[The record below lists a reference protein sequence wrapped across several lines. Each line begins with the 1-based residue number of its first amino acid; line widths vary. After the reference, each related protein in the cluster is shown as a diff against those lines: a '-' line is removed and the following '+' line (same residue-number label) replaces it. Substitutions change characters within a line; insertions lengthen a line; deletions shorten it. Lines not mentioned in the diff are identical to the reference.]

1 MLWYLSGHSTFYK
14 HFLSELPL
22 IHTSGKIEFHDHNTV
37 HLPKDRE
44 YWQVTMSVTAKSEA
58 YIVLCEGQNPFS
70 SACYWIILGGW
81 LTQRNGP
88 RCVIRR
94 CPQGVNTKLYPTE
107 PCRTP
112 VDSKDVSINTKCKLM
127 CVEMLLFL
135 HLEATNRNVAECVI
149 DMLIETV

>member
-1 MLWYLSGHSTFYK
+1 MSGHSTFYK
-14 HFLSELPL
+14 HFLSDLPL
-22 IHTSGKIEFHDHNTV
+22 IHTRGKIEFHDRNTV

-44 YWQVTMSVTAKSEA
+44 YWQVTMSVMAKNEA
-58 YIVLCEGQNPFS
+58 SIVLCEDWDPFS

-81 LTQRNGP
+81 PQNGG

-94 CPQGVNTKLYPTE
+94 CPQGVNMKLFPTE

-127 CVEMLLFL
+127 CGNAAISAPGGYKQKL
-135 HLEATNRNVAECVI
+135 C
-149 DMLIETV
+149 